1 MKQKPVIS
9 VIIPAYNEEDSI
21 EKTLISLKN
30 QKTKVPYE
38 IIVCDNNST
47 DKTFK
52 IAKKIADKTVKE
64 KKQGGAY
71 ARNT

>member
-52 IAKKIADKTVKE
+52 IAK
-64 KKQGGAY
+64 
-71 ARNT
+71 